1 MSGSQEPE
9 KRRDFAPEL
18 FQQYLWRARNWR
30 GQKRIEREDHDAIL
44 ASFQDQSVRAEGID
58 SVPLYPGHGNQF
70 ATRLCLP
77 HGDEYRLD
85 IKPVQLNDS
94 AAQLPFSLRQPIHQG
109 IGFFLYAQK
118 YAALLDDILH
128 RPGVDDELK
137 RFREFYRQVVKS
149 NSHYLRE
156 LFNLALLMYVDRFGY
171 QRLLEFAQRTELVL
185 GGLRLFKEYVF
196 KEGPLKYLREADH
209 NLLDVIAGAYRPEEV
224 MDFLKRE
231 LEHSEGYDLARLAAI
246 RKSEGKL
253 VRGRYL
259 HAVTDYYRQAPDLPS
274 DTGPCLR
281 ALGLNDN

>member
-1 MSGSQEPE
+1 
-9 KRRDFAPEL
+9 
-18 FQQYLWRARNWR
+18 
-30 GQKRIEREDHDAIL
+30 
-44 ASFQDQSVRAEGID
+44 
-58 SVPLYPGHGNQF
+58 
-70 ATRLCLP
+70 
-77 HGDEYRLD
+77 
-85 IKPVQLNDS
+85 
-94 AAQLPFSLRQPIHQG
+94 
-109 IGFFLYAQK
+109 
-118 YAALLDDILH
+118 
-128 RPGVDDELK
+128 
-137 RFREFYRQVVKS
+137 
-149 NSHYLRE
+149 
-156 LFNLALLMYVDRFGY
+156 MYVDRFGY